1 MIMTMEAEY
10 ERNFELFPSP
20 ERIDKLEESME
31 NLLDVVNERDRAYN
45 LLEHGVTGEA
55 GNRWVFNQLG
65 IGGWRRCTE
74 HYIPLHYNK
83 NFHCRFNGP
92 WQNKYLRLL
101 RETRL
106 RVSYRKMKSKERKI
120 KKLAEA
126 FPHLKGKLDNDEF

>member
-1 MIMTMEAEY
+1 MEAEY

-20 ERIDKLEESME
+20 ERMDKLEESME

-55 GNRWVFNQLG
+55 GSRYVFNQLG
-65 IGGWRRCTE
+65 IGTWRRCTE

-83 NFHCRFNGP
+83 SFQNKFNGP

-106 RVSYRKMKSKERKI
+106 RLSHRKILAKERKI
-120 KKLAEA
+120 NNLTTA
-126 FPHLKGKLDNDEF
+126 FPHLKGKLDNDDF